1 VDADI
6 GQRRISEE
14 SPDDLRKLLEAFQRP
29 DGDAEQLRSTLDT
42 GTLDVVVLHILP
54 NPFIGVELGRVP
66 GQEEQLQ
73 SAIERCDVLLH
84 GGALC
89 TLRLSRIRNTGP
101 GASCMSFLR
110 NSTNTVASQVPKNTS
125 K

>member
-1 VDADI
+1 MDSDI
-6 GQRRISEE
+6 GQGGISEE

-73 SAIERCDVLLH
+73 SAIERCDVLRH
-84 GGALC
+84 GG
-89 TLRLSRIRNTGP
+89 RLVHPEVVQNQEHRAWG
-101 GASCMSFLR
+101 
-110 NSTNTVASQVPKNTS
+110 VVPELS
-125 K
+125 